1 MKIPRQN
8 ETRRKFDAASQRF
21 RVRFGRW
28 KCTICVYDTKKL
40 QILREFIPYSNE
52 YTNIYDKDARKSLIG
67 KEESTSHGW
76 YCEFSKFDIRL
87 QRFSNPFRFQPFPSV
102 KFITNGQFMASIR
115 HVDNRFFDLADPIYI
130 YLYIIKYISRRVS
143 KQVGRDKQSAK

>member
-8 ETRRKFDAASQRF
+8 ETRRKFDPASQRF
-21 RVRFGRW
+21 RVRFGNAR
-28 KCTICVYDTKKL
+28 
-40 QILREFIPYSNE
+40 FAFMIPKNCKFFE
-52 YTNIYDKDARKSLIG
+52 NLFHIRTNIRIFTIKTRGKAWLG

-102 KFITNGQFMASIR
+102 KFITNGQFVASIR